1 MKEGDKVKTRTLV
14 IIASSLAVVFVLL
27 IGVYI
32 LYCVQATKKETPVAS
47 SHYSTTETPVL
58 RSSSEASVLPPT
70 TVSIPET
77 SSTEDLV
84 SQIEE
89 NNSKLASQQAESESL
104 QSEMESI
111 EASLS
116 EESARVSASISES
129 IEESI
134 KSSISESQR
143 ESMEES
149 RRQETS
155 QTQAPSEK
163 PPTET
168 KKPTETKPKGNPK
181 LTKNSIT
188 IKAGDVDS
196 FIQQAQSIEVQN
208 STVGAML
215 DYNGVSFYTPGTYT
229 AYFVAM
235 DNSYSLPLTVYVE

>member
-1 MKEGDKVKTRTLV
+1 MKTRTLV

-32 LYCVQATKKETPVAS
+32 LYCVQATKKETPVVS

-58 RSSSEASVLPPT
+58 RSSSEGSVLPST

-89 NNSKLASQQAESESL
+89 NNRKLASQQAESESL

-134 KSSISESQR
+134 EASISESQR

-155 QTQAPSEK
+155 QTTAPSEK

-168 KKPTETKPKGNPK
+168 KKTTETKPKGNPK
-181 LTKNSIT
+181 LTKTSIT

-215 DYNGVSFYTPGTYT
+215 DYSGVSFYTPGTYT